1 MIRQPHRSTRSF
13 AILAFA
19 AWLAAGCAE
28 LAEVE
33 LRPLTSDARV
43 EPGEVE
49 DLSRIPYPEDAP
61 RGPDLD
67 VVVVTRNASI
77 ELVNRTAS
85 NYENVRIWINEQ
97 YVSPEVDVAIGKGNR
112 IDLRKC
118 INSLEEPFPIGTL
131 LAPDKAR
138 PVILAEMYQPSLG
151 LRRRLL
157 VQHNDDAEPTT
168 ALRR

>member
-1 MIRQPHRSTRSF
+1 MLRIAPTTLF
-13 AILAFA
+13 FTILAAA
-19 AWLAAGCAE
+19 AWMPAGCAE
-28 LAEVE
+28 LSELE

-49 DLSRIPYPEDAP
+49 ELSRIPYPQDAP

-67 VVVVTRNASI
+67 IVVVPGNASI

-85 NYENVRIWINEQ
+85 RHRNVRIWINEQ
-97 YVSPEVDVAIGKGNR
+97 YVSPEMTLEIGRGNR

-118 INSLEEPFPIGTL
+118 INALEEPFPIGTL
-131 LAPDKAR
+131 LAPDKGR
-138 PVILAEMYQPSLG
+138 PVILAEMHDPNLG

-157 VQHNDDAEPTT
+157 VQHNDDETTT
-168 ALRR
+168 ASRRR

>member
-1 MIRQPHRSTRSF
+1 MTRIARPLLF
-13 AILAFA
+13 LTILAA
-19 AWLAAGCAE
+19 AWLPAGCAE
-28 LAEVE
+28 LSELE

-49 DLSRIPYPEDAP
+49 ELSRIPYPQDAP

-67 VVVVTRNASI
+67 IVVVPGNASI

-85 NYENVRIWINEQ
+85 RHRNVRIWINEQ
-97 YVSPEVDVAIGKGNR
+97 YVSPEMTLEIGRGNR

-118 INSLEEPFPIGTL
+118 INALEEPFPIGTL
-131 LAPDKAR
+131 LAPDKGR
-138 PVILAEMYQPSLG
+138 PVILAEMYDPHLG

-157 VQHNDDAEPTT
+157 VQHNDDADPV
-168 ALRR
+168 AILRGR